1 VINSNIAS
9 EFNFPYYP
17 QFLNIFDLFKLIILK
32 LIINNNYYIVGLLS
46 VSNVSE
52 KLEDKE
58 SKISSLDRKLLK
70 ILLQPNGDVKSSKTL
85 AAKLGIPITT
95 VRRRRKRLESTLLKL
110 HYVLDIEKFGWRRV
124 DFFIAI
130 KNGMVNAVASKLLD
144 SDEVTY
150 VGKSIGEHT
159 IDLRVE
165 AIVKDNTAVL
175 DILEKIKA
183 MDGVNDVVWSE
194 IVSVVGR
201 KISIP
206 SSIIDKI

>member
-1 VINSNIAS
+1 MNI
-9 EFNFPYYP
+9 
-17 QFLNIFDLFKLIILK
+17 IGLFKLIISK
-32 LIINNNYYIVGLLS
+32 WIINNNNYIIGILS
-46 VSNVSE
+46 ISNVSR
-52 KLEDKE
+52 KLEGKGAN
-58 SKISSLDRKLLK
+58 ISDLDRKLLK
-70 ILLQPNGDVKSSKTL
+70 ILLQPNGDLKSSKTL
-85 AAKLGIPITT
+85 SAKLGMPITT

-165 AIVKDNTAVL
+165 TIVKVNASVL
-175 DILEKIKA
+175 DVLEKIKA
-183 MDGVNDVVWSE
+183 MYGVNDVVWSE
-194 IVSVVGR
+194 IVSFVGR

-206 SSIIDKI
+206 DSIIDKI

>member
-1 VINSNIAS
+1 MSR
-9 EFNFPYYP
+9 
-17 QFLNIFDLFKLIILK
+17 
-32 LIINNNYYIVGLLS
+32 
-46 VSNVSE
+46 
-52 KLEDKE
+52 KLEEKE
-58 SKISSLDRKLLK
+58 ANISDLDRKLLK
-70 ILLQPNGDVKSSKTL
+70 ILLQPNGDLKSSKTL
-85 AAKLGIPITT
+85 SAKLGIPITT
-95 VRRRRKRLESTLLKL
+95 VRRRRKRLESTFLKL

-130 KNGMVNAVASKLLD
+130 RNGMVNTVASKLLD

-165 AIVKDNTAVL
+165 TIVKDNASVL
-175 DILEKIKA
+175 DVLEKIKA

-206 SSIIDKI
+206 GSIIDKI